1 MIITRTPLRVSL
13 VGGGTDIQKF
23 YKNKTGKV
31 ISMAINKYVYVIIKK
46 QTGVIENKFKFYWN
60 GLEQVDNLNSIK
72 NLFLKKALQ
81 VYQVNIPLEIISFSD
96 IPPETGLGSSSAFT
110 VGLLKALDVF
120 IGFNRSKYELASF
133 AADFEINQLKRKIG
147 KQDHFAS
154 VYGSIN
160 KFSFNKNETVG
171 IDPIIYDLDL
181 LKLLESNLY
190 IYNLSLKRDA
200 SNILKKQFSNR
211 IDESIENYQLSLV
224 DEMENLLS
232 NPKKWKN
239 IGLLLDKNWE
249 LKKNQNPSAT
259 NKKINRIYNIGIK
272 NGSTGGKL
280 LGAGGGGFLL
290 FYVPRSNKK
299 KFLAKLNN
307 GNLYQ
312 FKIDHSGSRVTYYDN
327 TD

>member
-1 MIITRTPLRVSL
+1 MIITRTPLRISL
-13 VGGGTDIQKF
+13 VGGSTDIKKF

-60 GLEQVDNLNSIK
+60 GLEQVNNFNLIRNP
-72 NLFLKKALQ
+72 FLKKALK
-81 VYQVNIPLEIISFSD
+81 VYEIDKPIEIISFSD

-110 VGLLKALDVF
+110 VGLLKALDVLKG
-120 IGFNRSKYELASF
+120 INRSKYDLASY
-133 AADFEINQLKRKIG
+133 ASDFEINQMNRKIG

-171 IDPIIYDLDL
+171 IDPIIYDLGL
-181 LKLLESNLY
+181 LKLLESNLF
-190 IYNLSLKRDA
+190 IYNLSIKRNA
-200 SNILKKQFSNR
+200 SKILNKQFSKS
-211 IDESIENYQLSLV
+211 IDKSYENNQISLV
-224 DEMENLLS
+224 DEMEKTLL

-239 IGLLLDKNWE
+239 IGNLLDQNWQ
-249 LKKNQNPSAT
+249 LKKNQNPLAT
-259 NKKINRIYNIGIK
+259 NNKINQIYNKGIQ

-290 FYVPRSNKK
+290 FFVPKSNQK
-299 KFLAKLNN
+299 KFLKKFKD

-312 FKIDHSGSRVTYYDN
+312 FKIDHNGSRITYYDN